1 MPMKRSTRRQ
11 MVARLR
17 QIEGDIAK
25 GRTIPQ
31 ACRKAQITPRTFYLW
46 QTEFGRANLD
56 KAKRL
61 KKLEKENAQL
71 KRLVAKLLVRNT
83 F

>member
-17 QIEGDIAK
+17 QVEVDIAK
-25 GRTIPQ
+25 GKTIPQ
-31 ACRKAQITPRTFYLW
+31 ACRKAQIAPRTFYLL
-46 QTEFGRANLD
+46 QTEFERANLD
-56 KAKRL
+56 RAKRL

-71 KRLVAKLLVRNT
+71 KQLVAKLLLR
-83 F
+83 

>member
-1 MPMKRSTRRQ
+1 

-17 QIEGDIAK
+17 QVEVDIAK
-25 GRTIPQ
+25 GKTIPQ

-46 QTEFGRANLD
+46 QTEFGREELE
-56 KAKRL
+56 KVKRV

-71 KRLVAKLLVRNT
+71 KQLVAKLLSGHG